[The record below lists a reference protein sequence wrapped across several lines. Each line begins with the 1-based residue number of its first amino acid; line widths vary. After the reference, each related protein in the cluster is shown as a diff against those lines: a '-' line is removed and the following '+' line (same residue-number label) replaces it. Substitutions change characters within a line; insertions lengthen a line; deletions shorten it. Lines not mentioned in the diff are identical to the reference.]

1 MAAGLRGR
9 RGLVTGAARGIGRR
23 VAQRLADEGMR
34 MTLLDVDP
42 AVESVAAEMGA
53 AGVIADLRDEEATRR
68 ALLSAAAGDSD
79 MAGSP
84 DADPVARPLDRDTRG
99 RGDSDA
105 AGDPDGAPYW
115 LLVNNAGVFAKTPL
129 LEMDL
134 GEWDDLHRVNARSM
148 VVVMQALAPAMIA
161 SGRGG
166 RVVNMASMAAKR
178 GTPGEAAYAASKA
191 AVVALSRIAA
201 MELGPHGIT
210 VNSICPGYV
219 LTEMGSDTRSPDQ
232 VAAWTAMS
240 PLGRLGDPADVAAVV
255 AFLASDDG
263 AYITGQALNVTGGM
277 CTW

>member
-9 RGLVTGAARGIGRR
+9 RGLVTGAARGIGRQ

-42 AVESVAAEMGA
+42 AVESTAAEMGA
-53 AGVIADLRDEEATRR
+53 SSLVADLADDEATRR
-68 ALLSAAAGDSD
+68 ALASAAGTPDAAGN
-79 MAGSP
+79 P
-84 DADPVARPLDRDTRG
+84 DAD
-99 RGDSDA
+99 
-105 AGDPDGAPYW
+105 PYW

-129 LEMDL
+129 LEMNLD
-134 GEWDDLHRVNARSM
+134 EWDDLHRVNARSM
-148 VVVMQALAPAMIA
+148 VVVMQALAPGMIA

-219 LTEMGSDTRSPDQ
+219 LTEMGADTRSPDQ

-240 PLGRLGDPADVAAVV
+240 PLGRLGDPADVAAVI

>member
-1 MAAGLRGR
+1 MATGLRGR

-34 MTLLDVDP
+34 VTLLDVDP
-42 AVESVAAEMGA
+42 TVERVAAEIGA
-53 AGVIADLRDEEATRR
+53 SSLVADLADEEATRR
-68 ALLSAAAGDSD
+68 TLAA
-79 MAGSP
+79 
-84 DADPVARPLDRDTRG
+84 DADAD
-99 RGDSDA
+99 GD
-105 AGDPDGAPYW
+105 PYW

-134 GEWDDLHRVNARSM
+134 GQWDDLQRVNARSM
-148 VVVMQALAPAMIA
+148 VVVMQALVPAMIA
-161 SGRGG
+161 SGWGG

-201 MELGPHGIT
+201 MELGPHQIT

-219 LTEMGSDTRSPDQ
+219 LTEMGADTRSADQ
-232 VAAWTAMS
+232 VAAWAAMS
-240 PLGRLGDPADVAAVV
+240 PLGRLGQPADVAAVI

>member
-9 RGLVTGAARGIGRR
+9 RGLVTGAARGIGRQ

-42 AVESVAAEMGA
+42 VVESTAAEMGA
-53 AGVIADLRDEEATRR
+53 AGVIADLRDDEATRR
-68 ALLSAAAGDSD
+68 ALASD
-79 MAGSP
+79 AAGSP
-84 DADPVARPLDRDTRG
+84 DAAGNP
-99 RGDSDA
+99 DA
-105 AGDPDGAPYW
+105 DPYW

-134 GEWDDLHRVNARSM
+134 DEWDDLHRVNARSM
-148 VVVMQALAPAMIA
+148 VVVMQALAPGMIA

-219 LTEMGSDTRSPDQ
+219 LTEMGADTRSADQ

-240 PLGRLGDPADVAAVV
+240 PLGRLGDPADVAAVI